1 MVLMIA
7 KTTKPK
13 CVLLDANVVIEAHRL
28 NVWQKLTE
36 DYELILP
43 SIVIHQE
50 ALFFSRK
57 PDGIHVD
64 INLLGLVDRGV
75 ITQQTAT
82 YEELTSIYTVFD
94 RVFIEQLDPGET
106 EALALLKA
114 NRLPGAYFCT
124 GDAPA
129 IRALAMIGMSER
141 GISMQTLLA
150 KVGLQKNLARWFREN
165 FFKRNIRIG
174 QQNRITGEG
183 LARSNLI

>member
-1 MVLMIA
+1 MTA

-13 CVLLDANVVIEAHRL
+13 CVLLDANVVIEAYRL

-36 DYELILP
+36 DYELMLP
-43 SIVIHQE
+43 SIVAHQE

-57 PDGIHVD
+57 PDGIHVN
-64 INLLGLVDRGV
+64 INLPELVGKGV

-82 YEELTSIYTVFD
+82 YEELINIHTVFD
-94 RVFIEQLDPGET
+94 RVFIEQLDLGET
-106 EALALLKA
+106 EALALLKV
-114 NRLPGAYFCT
+114 NRLPEAYFCT

-129 IRALAMIGMSER
+129 IRALAMIGMSGR

-150 KVGLQKNLARWFREN
+150 KVGLQKNLKRWFRED
-165 FFKRNIRIG
+165 FFKKNIRIG